1 MTKERDMKGGKRTLY
16 RVKFMGQNKLYE
28 VYAEDVYQGELYGF
42 VVLEGLVFGEHTT
55 VVIDPE
61 EEKLKSE
68 FDGVTQTV
76 VPMHAIVRIDEV
88 EKEGVAK
95 VSDFKG
101 ENVTQLNAARSLAPR
116 GSSQDS
122 E

>member
-1 MTKERDMKGGKRTLY
+1 MKSGKRTLY

-28 VYAEDVYQGELYGF
+28 VYAEDVYQGDLYGF

-95 VSDFKG
+95 VTELSGNITPFPSPVYTPKG
-101 ENVTQLNAARSLAPR
+101 GDNN
-116 GSSQDS
+116 
-122 E
+122 